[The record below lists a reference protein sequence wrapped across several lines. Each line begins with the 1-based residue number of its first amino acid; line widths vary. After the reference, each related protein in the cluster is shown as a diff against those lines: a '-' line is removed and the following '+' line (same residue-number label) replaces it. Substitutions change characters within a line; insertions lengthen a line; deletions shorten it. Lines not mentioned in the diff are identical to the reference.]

1 MVCLIVAVP
10 CPSRTSSVGPL
21 MDPFERLLT
30 SLVEHMM
37 QAWQLEPDR
46 AHPLGELAAEAAAVL
61 QFYREREPRPSPKVS
76 GRGDTFTLHPDQHW
90 SHEWKRYRE

>member
-1 MVCLIVAVP
+1 MVGHWLRLP
-10 CPSRTSSVGPL
+10 ERVGVGDAQV

-61 QFYREREPRPSPKVS
+61 QFYREREARPSPKVS
-76 GRGDTFTLHPDQHW
+76 GRALQLHW
-90 SHEWKRYRE
+90 SDEWKQQHE